1 MQFRHSDAIWQA
13 FPELR
18 AGALHVDA
26 IHADADV
33 ETAIARFRAIAEAR
47 LAAAQEGNFLKSRR
61 GGAAFPAWG

>member
-26 IHADADV
+26 IHADA
-33 ETAIARFRAIAEAR
+33 EIGRAHV
-47 LAAAQEGNFLKSRR
+47 
-61 GGAAFPAWG
+61 